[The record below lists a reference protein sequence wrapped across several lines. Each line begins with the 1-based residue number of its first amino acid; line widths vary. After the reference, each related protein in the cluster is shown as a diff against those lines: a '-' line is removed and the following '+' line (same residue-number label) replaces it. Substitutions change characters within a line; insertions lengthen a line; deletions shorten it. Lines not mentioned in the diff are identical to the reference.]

1 MTVTFLIHAKIYA
14 MKAQLPHH
22 FDKLSTPPD
31 HYSYR
36 LHRKQRNMQ
45 IILPI
50 ILSALMFVGMI
61 VLISLATFKQDGDVG
76 RWAAISTIWIVI
88 PILLAGLILLLV
100 LIGLI
105 YLMARALT
113 GLPYYTGIA
122 HDYVYK
128 ARGYI
133 IRAADMAAK
142 PILALDG
149 WLESIKAF
157 FGRMAP

>member
-1 MTVTFLIHAKIYA
+1 M
-14 MKAQLPHH
+14 MKAQLPH
-22 FDKLSTPPD
+22 PE
-31 HYSYR
+31 HYSYQ
-36 LHRKQRNMQ
+36 LHRKQRNTQ

-50 ILSALMFVGMI
+50 ILSVVVLVGLI
-61 VLISLATFKQDGDVG
+61 VWISIATFKQGGDVG
-76 RWAAISTIWIVI
+76 RWAAISTIWIII
-88 PILLAGLILLLV
+88 PILVAGLITLLV

-105 YLMARALT
+105 YLMARALQ

-122 HDYVYK
+122 QDYVYK

-133 IRAADMAAK
+133 IRGADMAVK

-157 FGRMAP
+157 FGRIG

>member
-1 MTVTFLIHAKIYA
+1 
-14 MKAQLPHH
+14 MKVQLP
-22 FDKLSTPPD
+22 PPE
-31 HYSYR
+31 HYSYQ

-45 IILPI
+45 IILPV
-50 ILSALMFVGMI
+50 ILSVVLLVGLI
-61 VLISLATFKQDGDVG
+61 VLISLATFKQGGDVG

-88 PILLAGLILLLV
+88 PILLAGLITLVV

-105 YLMARALT
+105 YLMARALQ
-113 GLPYYTGIA
+113 GLPYYTSIVQN
-122 HDYVYK
+122 YVYM

-133 IRAADMAAK
+133 IRGADMAAK

-157 FGRMAP
+157 FGRIG

>member
-1 MTVTFLIHAKIYA
+1 
-14 MKAQLPHH
+14 MKAQLPH
-22 FDKLSTPPD
+22 PE
-31 HYSYR
+31 HYSYQ
-36 LHRKQRNMQ
+36 LHRKQRNTQ

-50 ILSALMFVGMI
+50 ILSVVVLVGLI
-61 VLISLATFKQDGDVG
+61 VLISISTFNQGGDVG
-76 RWAAISTIWIVI
+76 RWAAISTIWIII
-88 PILLAGLILLLV
+88 PILVAGLITLLV

-105 YLMARALT
+105 YLMARALQ

-122 HDYVYK
+122 QDYVYK

-133 IRAADMAAK
+133 IRGADMAAK

-157 FGRMAP
+157 FGRIG

>member
-1 MTVTFLIHAKIYA
+1 
-14 MKAQLPHH
+14 MKAQLPH
-22 FDKLSTPPD
+22 PE
-31 HYSYR
+31 HYSYQ
-36 LHRKQRNMQ
+36 LHRKQRNTQ

-50 ILSALMFVGMI
+50 ILSAVLLVGLI
-61 VLISLATFKQDGDVG
+61 VLISIATFKQGGDVG

-88 PILLAGLILLLV
+88 PILLAGLITLVV

-105 YLMARALT
+105 YLMARALQ

-122 HDYVYK
+122 QDYVYK

-133 IRAADMAAK
+133 IRGADMAVK

-157 FGRMAP
+157 FGRIG

>member
-1 MTVTFLIHAKIYA
+1 
-14 MKAQLPHH
+14 MKAQLPH
-22 FDKLSTPPD
+22 PE
-31 HYSYR
+31 HYSYQ
-36 LHRKQRNMQ
+36 LHRKQRNTQ

-50 ILSALMFVGMI
+50 ILSVVVLVGLI
-61 VLISLATFKQDGDVG
+61 VLISISTFNQGGDVG

-88 PILLAGLILLLV
+88 PILVAGLITLFV

-105 YLMARALT
+105 YLMARALQ

-122 HDYVYK
+122 QDYVYK

-133 IRAADMAAK
+133 IRGADMAAK

-157 FGRMAP
+157 FGRIG

>member
-1 MTVTFLIHAKIYA
+1 
-14 MKAQLPHH
+14 MKAQLP
-22 FDKLSTPPD
+22 PPE
-31 HYSYR
+31 HYSYQ

-45 IILPI
+45 IILPV
-50 ILSALMFVGMI
+50 ILSVVLLVGLI
-61 VLISLATFKQDGDVG
+61 VLISLATFKQGGDVG

-88 PILLAGLILLLV
+88 PILLAGLITLVV

-105 YLMARALT
+105 YLMARALQ
-113 GLPYYTGIA
+113 GLPYYTSIA
-122 HDYVYK
+122 QNYVYK

-133 IRAADMAAK
+133 IRGADMAAK

-157 FGRMAP
+157 FGRIG

>member
-1 MTVTFLIHAKIYA
+1 
-14 MKAQLPHH
+14 MKAQLPHP
-22 FDKLSTPPD
+22 K
-31 HYSYR
+31 HYSYQ
-36 LHRKQRNMQ
+36 LHRKQRNTQ

-50 ILSALMFVGMI
+50 ILSVVVLVGLI
-61 VLISLATFKQDGDVG
+61 VWISIATFKQGGDVG

-88 PILLAGLILLLV
+88 PVLLAGLVTLVV

-105 YLMARALT
+105 YLMARALQ

-122 HDYVYK
+122 QDYVYK

-133 IRAADMAAK
+133 IRGADMAVK

-157 FGRMAP
+157 FGRIG

>member
-1 MTVTFLIHAKIYA
+1 
-14 MKAQLPHH
+14 MKAQLPH
-22 FDKLSTPPD
+22 PE
-31 HYSYR
+31 HYSYQ
-36 LHRKQRNMQ
+36 LHRKQRNTQ

-50 ILSALMFVGMI
+50 ILSVVLLVGLI
-61 VLISLATFKQDGDVG
+61 VLISLSTFKQGGDVG

-88 PILLAGLILLLV
+88 PILIAGLIILVV

-105 YLMARALT
+105 YLMARALQ

-122 HDYVYK
+122 QDYVYK

-133 IRAADMAAK
+133 IRWADMAAK